1 MPNTMRPLPAEPEPE
16 PEQVELEPIYSE
28 LVFVKRGEEPE
39 PIYSEIDET
48 QIENQIETSV

>member
-1 MPNTMRPLPAEPEPE
+1 MPNMPNTMRPLPAEPEPE
-16 PEQVELEPIYSE
+16 PELEPVYSE